1 MGTMSD
7 EESRVVWLAG
17 EEYGRRQ
24 ERKRI
29 VEELDKLACDNAYCR
44 EAKVMR
50 THASCR
56 AVREHIELIE
66 KDAL

>member
-17 EEYGRRQ
+17 EDYGRRQ

-29 VEELDKLACDNAYCR
+29 IEELDKLACNNAYCR
-44 EAKVMR
+44 DAKLMR
-50 THASCR
+50 AHASCR
-56 AVREHIELIE
+56 AVRQHIELIE

>member
-29 VEELDKLACDNAYCR
+29 IEELDKLACNNAYCR
-44 EAKVMR
+44 GAKVMR

-66 KDAL
+66 GMTE

>member
-1 MGTMSD
+1 MSD
-7 EESRVVWLAG
+7 EEAREVWLAG

-29 VEELDKLACDNAYCR
+29 IEELDKLACNSAYCR
-44 EAKVMR
+44 DAKIMR
-50 THASCR
+50 THAHCR

-66 KDAL
+66 GMK